1 MKTQLS
7 ALLVM
12 SVCSAFGCEGR
23 PSALAGADAVET
35 ESGALALVRADRPQR
50 RHGPAAICPPARTLV
65 FEQLASGGPGP
76 ISEIR
81 PIVPAINDCG
91 VVAFSALDAG
101 GAEKVYLADGSSVR
115 SIELAGAELH
125 NVTSLQLDSA
135 GDVAIRA
142 FRHFT
147 GVLIGVYSTDA
158 AGAVFT
164 TRSEAPQADRRT
176 LNVALSPNG
185 TLAYGW
191 TAFGAPDG
199 AVFRGPV
206 AGPVSVLVPSDGGSF
221 DDAKWVDVNDAGVV
235 SADFE
240 YKLPIGPLT
249 GGTMVFDGP
258 VSPPLAAALVETRTA
273 IEQDGF
279 GNELWSSINAA
290 GKVAFATSSTTMRF
304 SDPPNDMLTKDFV
317 TQEVKSGVYVST
329 PTLIGTPKILET
341 IADSDGPFAGFGRV
355 ELTDSGRV
363 VFEALLDNGHSGI
376 YDGPDPVANKIVES
390 GDLQAGVQVASVLLG
405 GYSNARGQLALIV
418 QAQGSGVRHLLRVSG
433 L

>member
-12 SVCSAFGCEGR
+12 SLSSVFGCEGG
-23 PSALAGADAVET
+23 PSALPGAEAVET

-50 RHGPAAICPPARTLV
+50 RHGPAAACPPARTLV

-76 ISEIR
+76 ISAIR

-101 GAEKVYLADGSSVR
+101 GAEKVYLADGSSLR

-125 NVTSLQLDSA
+125 TVTSLQLDSA

-147 GVLIGVYSTDA
+147 GVMIGVYTTDA

-164 TRSEAPQADRRT
+164 THSEARQADRRT

-191 TAFGAPDG
+191 TSYGAPDG

-249 GGTMVFDGP
+249 GGTMVFDAPRSRHHWRPRSWRPGRR
-258 VSPPLAAALVETRTA
+258 SSRTVWA
-273 IEQDGF
+273 MACGAR
-279 GNELWSSINAA
+279 S
-290 GKVAFATSSTTMRF
+290 MR
-304 SDPPNDMLTKDFV
+304 P
-317 TQEVKSGVYVST
+317 
-329 PTLIGTPKILET
+329 
-341 IADSDGPFAGFGRV
+341 
-355 ELTDSGRV
+355 
-363 VFEALLDNGHSGI
+363 
-376 YDGPDPVANKIVES
+376 
-390 GDLQAGVQVASVLLG
+390 
-405 GYSNARGQLALIV
+405 ARW
-418 QAQGSGVRHLLRVSG
+418 LLRPAAPP
-433 L
+433 